1 MNALPWGIGVASV
14 NFEHTAHW
22 HGSWSAFFLSF
33 DPAILVGVLPPSMS
47 STDLYGNWAYGLD
60 DSHEDLILAMQSART
75 SFRAG
80 RPAGSAFRESIA
92 RAVVPQFFM
101 RCQELS
107 ALPDAANSSLHKRDL
122 DRVIE
127 YIKSNLTRRLTV
139 AEIAGY
145 FE

>member
-1 MNALPWGIGVASV
+1 VSILNTRLTGTVRGLP
-14 NFEHTAHW
+14 
-22 HGSWSAFFLSF
+22 FFYPSIQRSLWVF
-33 DPAILVGVLPPSMS
+33 FPPSMS

-75 SFRAG
+75 LFRAG